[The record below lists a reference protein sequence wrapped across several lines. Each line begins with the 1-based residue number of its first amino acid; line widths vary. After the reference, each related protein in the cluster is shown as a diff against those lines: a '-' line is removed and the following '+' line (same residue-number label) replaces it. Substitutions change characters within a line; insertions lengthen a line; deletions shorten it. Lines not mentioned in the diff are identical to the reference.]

1 MDGCSTVTP
10 TMSSRR
16 SVDDARLH
24 AERVQLRREG
34 ETLGPR
40 ADYQDVGSCGH
51 RFGVAGGR
59 VVLIADGCT
68 VTVLVLDLDM
78 PPSTPGSRCP
88 HAFLGGLSSKARQG
102 PIGPKR
108 PGTSL
113 RHFCCASANRGECV
127 STDGGMLCTVPA
139 SGLGSGNAR
148 TPRAR
153 IQRANLTSA
162 CSSCGSGC
170 AAGAG
175 PRGRRARQA

>member
-1 MDGCSTVTP
+1 MRAFTPNPFSCAARARPLGPAPTGPAPTIRMSVVVVTVSGWRAGVWC
-10 TMSSRR
+10 SSRTAAR
-16 SVDDARLH
+16 SRCFARPGH
-24 AERVQLRREG
+24 AAVHARE
-34 ETLGPR
+34 
-40 ADYQDVGSCGH
+40 
-51 RFGVAGGR
+51 
-59 VVLIADGCT
+59 
-68 VTVLVLDLDM
+68 
-78 PPSTPGSRCP
+78 RCP
-88 HAFLGGLSSKARQG
+88 HAFLAGLSSKASQG
-102 PIGPKR
+102 PIGPNR

-148 TPRAR
+148 IPRAR